1 MAEHY
6 NVLII
11 GGGPAG
17 LYSSIVLKRGIPT
30 STAVESISVGV
41 LEQGIFGGLTKYGHI
56 TISKK
61 WSFSG
66 SNLIASFCEEANSLG
81 VVLKD
86 NERVLQVIP
95 TSDKVFVRT
104 IKDEYE
110 ADYVILATGLLS
122 NPDLLKDDSKF
133 TIALHTP
140 EHMLEEINEKK
151 AKKILLYGPDIYS
164 LKELQTHLLD
174 LGVQEVATK
183 KCSLN
188 EEDLWSVD
196 QQICE
201 DEYLYYDLI
210 MLDYNSYK
218 VCNDSIPRLKIKGL
232 ETKNN
237 FCITDEFGK
246 TNYERIYATGTV
258 ANIISGVLMAVTSAL
273 VTSLK
278 VGREISKY
286 TIAEP
291 SGRFPW
297 FPRESS
303 WEDSWLKW
311 HESGKKVS
319 ENDLESK
326 KY

>member
-1 MAEHY
+1 MSKHY
-6 NVLII
+6 NVLIV

-30 STAVESISVGV
+30 STAVEKIEVGV

-66 SNLIASFCEEANSLG
+66 SNLIASFCEEAKSFG
-81 VVLKD
+81 VDLKE

-95 TSDKVFVRT
+95 EPDKVFVKT
-104 IKDEYE
+104 EKDEYE

-122 NPDLLKDDSKF
+122 NPDFLKDENKF

-140 EHMLEEINEKK
+140 EHMMEEINEKR
-151 AKKILLYGPDIYS
+151 AKKILLYGPDKKS
-164 LKELQTHLLD
+164 LEELQFHLLE
-174 LGVQEVATK
+174 LGVQEVKIK
-183 KCSLN
+183 KCSLE
-188 EEDLWSVD
+188 EEDLWKVEE
-196 QQICE
+196 QISKE
-201 DEYLYYDLI
+201 EYLYYDLI

-246 TNYERIYATGTV
+246 TNCERVYAAGTV
-258 ANIISGVLMAVTSAL
+258 ANVISGVLMAITSAL

-297 FPRESS
+297 FPRENN
-303 WEDSWLKW
+303 WNDSWLKW
-311 HESGKKVS
+311 YESGKMIS
-319 ENDLESK
+319 EDDSRM
-326 KY
+326 

>member
-1 MAEHY
+1 MSKHY
-6 NVLII
+6 NVLIV

-30 STAVESISVGV
+30 STAVEKIEVGV

-66 SNLIASFCEEANSLG
+66 SNLIASFCEEAKSLG
-81 VVLKD
+81 VDLRE

-95 TSDKVFVRT
+95 EPDKVFVKT
-104 IKDEYE
+104 EKDEYE

-122 NPDLLKDDSKF
+122 NPDFLKDENKF

-140 EHMLEEINEKK
+140 EHMMEEINEKG
-151 AKKILLYGPDIYS
+151 AKKILLYGPDKKT
-164 LKELQTHLLD
+164 LEELQFHLLE
-174 LGVQEVATK
+174 LGVQEVKIK
-183 KCSLN
+183 KCSLE
-188 EEDLWSVD
+188 EEDLWKVEE
-196 QQICE
+196 QISKE
-201 DEYLYYDLI
+201 EYLYYDLI

-246 TNYERIYATGTV
+246 TNYERVYATGTV
-258 ANIISGVLMAVTSAL
+258 ANVISGVLMAITSAL

-278 VGREISKY
+278 VGRKISKY

-297 FPRESS
+297 FPRENN
-303 WEDSWLKW
+303 WNDSWLKW
-311 HESGKKVS
+311 YESGKIIS
-319 ENDLESK
+319 EDDSRM
-326 KY
+326 